1 MAFGENVPPAP
12 PSVHVP
18 PVAEPTTLP
27 PNAGEVTPAQMALI
41 AGPALTVGVA
51 STRIVLEAVTAP
63 HEPPLVFKVNV
74 AVPEYVPGGVHVAF
88 NVVAFGENVPPTP
101 PSVHVPL
108 VAEPPIVPP
117 NGAEVSPWHIA
128 LNAGPAFTVAI
139 GFTTIVLEAVTATH
153 APPLVVIV
161 KVAVPE

>member
-51 STRIVLEAVTAP
+51 STRIVLAAVSVP
-63 HEPPLVFKVNV
+63 QEPPLVVNVNV
-74 AVPEYVPGGVHVAF
+74 AVPEYAPGGVQVAF
-88 NVVAFGENVPPTP
+88 NVVAFGENVPPTA
-101 PSVHVPL
+101 PSDHVPE
-108 VAEPPIVPP
+108 VAEPPTLPP
-117 NGAEVSPWHIA
+117 KGAEV
-128 LNAGPAFTVAI
+128 
-139 GFTTIVLEAVTATH
+139 
-153 APPLVVIV
+153 PPLQMAARTEPALA
-161 KVAVPE
+161 VASTHPLKLTPDIEPKAL